1 MIDLSKQRLAELKEN
16 FYGKKIA
23 IIGDMML
30 DGYFWGDVK
39 RISPEA
45 PVPVVEID
53 NQFFRF
59 GGAANV
65 VLNIKQL
72 GAVPYPFGAVGDDNE
87 SQILND
93 LFAKNEIQNIAGILR
108 DKSRP
113 TTVKIRVIAANQHIV
128 RIDKESKEYLN
139 KEMEEKLIQ
148 SFENISDEIDAVI
161 LQDYNKGVLSE
172 KVISSVISIAKQK
185 NKLVTVDP
193 KFNNF
198 FEYKNVDVFKPNKKE
213 TEDAFGKKFNGD
225 NQIELAGRELIEKMN
240 VKYVLITLGE
250 KGSALISREKV
261 MRVPTKAR
269 KVADVS
275 GAGDSVISTLTVS
288 LAAGADIIEAAYLAN
303 FAGGLVCE
311 EVGIVPIQI
320 NQLFDEVEEELK

>member
-23 IIGDMML
+23 VIGDMML

>member
-23 IIGDMML
+23 VIGDMML

-113 TTVKIRVIAANQHIV
+113 TTVKI
-128 RIDKESKEYLN
+128 
-139 KEMEEKLIQ
+139 
-148 SFENISDEIDAVI
+148 
-161 LQDYNKGVLSE
+161 G
-172 KVISSVISIAKQK
+172 
-185 NKLVTVDP
+185 
-193 KFNNF
+193 
-198 FEYKNVDVFKPNKKE
+198 
-213 TEDAFGKKFNGD
+213 
-225 NQIELAGRELIEKMN
+225 
-240 VKYVLITLGE
+240 
-250 KGSALISREKV
+250 
-261 MRVPTKAR
+261 
-269 KVADVS
+269 
-275 GAGDSVISTLTVS
+275 
-288 LAAGADIIEAAYLAN
+288 
-303 FAGGLVCE
+303 
-311 EVGIVPIQI
+311 
-320 NQLFDEVEEELK
+320 

>member
-1 MIDLSKQRLAELKEN
+1 MSTSFNDIKVMVV
-16 FYGKKIA
+16 
-23 IIGDMML
+23 GDFML
-30 DGYFWGDVK
+30 DKYIFGSVR

>member
-1 MIDLSKQRLAELKEN
+1 
-16 FYGKKIA
+16 
-23 IIGDMML
+23 
-30 DGYFWGDVK
+30 
-39 RISPEA
+39 
-45 PVPVVEID
+45 
-53 NQFFRF
+53 
-59 GGAANV
+59 
-65 VLNIKQL
+65 
-72 GAVPYPFGAVGDDNE
+72 
-87 SQILND
+87 
-93 LFAKNEIQNIAGILR
+93 
-108 DKSRP
+108 
-113 TTVKIRVIAANQHIV
+113 VIAANQHIV

-320 NQLFDEVEEELK
+320 DQLFNEVEEELK